1 MNQGLSLTSE
11 ALKIAIRAQAMLL
24 LHTMLARSGHATS
37 QASGQLDTQPLTAL
51 AAPGLDHPSP
61 ALGLHAGPETVAAL
75 AAPYFGLPC
84 AFRHFF
90 TSFLV

>member
-11 ALKIAIRAQAMLL
+11 ALKIGIRAQAMLL
-24 LHTMLARSGHATS
+24 LHTMLARGGYTTS
-37 QASGQLDTQPLTAL
+37 QASNQLYTQLLAAL
-51 AAPGLDHPSP
+51 AAPGLDHPAP
-61 ALGLHAGPETVAAL
+61 GFGLHSRSETVAAL
-75 AAPYFGLPC
+75 AAPNLGLPC